1 MRRHDL
7 PAREPAPAQA
17 PGDGPHQE
25 APAGPLGFRPRPVAR
40 LGAPEPPDQ
49 EARPGHDL
57 HLRAGPRCAGH
68 SLERLPGGHLLG
80 DLPRE
85 ERGRGRHGAVPQGV
99 LLPRRNRQP
108 LHAGDPRLDARGRRT
123 RLQPL
128 ARFRGGV
135 RQSGPDRRRH
145 GGRRRVGDRPAG
157 HGLALEQ
164 VPQPRPRRRRAAHPA
179 PERLQDRQPH
189 RARPHQP
196 GGAGEPLRRLRL
208 QAATS
213 SRAPIRP
220 PCTSRWQARWTTV
233 ARRDPRDPAQGP
245 RGGRHGLRPLADDH
259 PAHAEGLDLPGR
271 GGRPQA
277 GGLLARPPGAPA
289 GPRSPRPPGPAG
301 AVAAQLPAGR
311 AFR

>member
-25 APAGPLGFRPRPVAR
+25 APARPLGLRPRTVAR
-40 LGAPEPPDQ
+40 VGAPEPPDQ

-57 HLRAGPRCAGH
+57 PLRAGPRCAGH

-108 LHAGDPRLDARGRRT
+108 LHAGDPRLDARGWRAW
-123 RLQPL
+123 LQPL
-128 ARFRGGV
+128 AWLRSGV
-135 RQSGPDRRRH
+135 RQPGPDRRRH
-145 GGRRRVGDRPAG
+145 GGRRRVRDRPAR
-157 HGLALEQ
+157 HCLALEQ

-179 PERLQDRQPH
+179 PERLQDRQPD
-189 RARPHQP
+189 RARPDQP
-196 GGAGEPLRRLRL
+196 RGVGEPLRRLWI
-208 QAATS
+208 QALRRRGLRS
-213 SRAPIRP
+213 RRRAPADGGHAGDRP
-220 PCTSRWQARWTTV
+220 L
-233 ARRDPRDPAQGP
+233 RDPRDPAQGP
-245 RGGRHGLRPLADDH
+245 RGGCHGLRPLADDH

-277 GGLLARPPGAPA
+277 GGLLACPPGAPA